1 MIMMNKKMYLLIFT
15 AVISLTACSKES
27 ITLLCKA
34 EKATHFTGDFYSPGS
49 SFEEHEVKIY
59 ISFSEDS
66 IGVYGGIVGES
77 FKGISKSSESYYA
90 RTDYEEWTNMYRGG
104 YKSRSISIDRLT
116 LKYRIQTNFTE
127 SIGKNQGNL
136 FEGSCSKA
144 KQQI

>member
-1 MIMMNKKMYLLIFT
+1 MMNKKMYLLIFT
-15 AVISLTACSKES
+15 AVISIAACSKDS

-34 EKATHFTGDFYSPGS
+34 EKVTHFTGDLYTPGS
-49 SFEEHEVKIY
+49 YFEGYEQKIF

-66 IGVYGGIVGES
+66 IGVYGGIFSES
-77 FKGISKSSESYYA
+77 FKGIIESSDSYYA
-90 RTDYEEWTNMYRGG
+90 RTDYEEWTNMYKEG
-104 YKSRSISIDRLT
+104 YKSRAVSINRLT

-127 SIGKNQGNL
+127 SIGKNKGNL